1 MKKNQYKP
9 LIIIFIFFAIVIFI
23 GLYFNHKDKYKFEN
37 NYNQLIN
44 IEEYNTY
51 FSVAKNVDYFI
62 NSTRDKKKL
71 YALLDQNYKDINR
84 ITTKNISKKVPTYP
98 EETGMKID
106 EMKQCIK
113 NDYAKVIYLVKGQLI
128 QSSYTSS
135 KIINDN
141 YSLIVIIDYQNYSV
155 AFYPVDNKDEIDSI
169 NRITDIDI
177 KKNRYNSYLT
187 STNMT
192 TENICSLYLT
202 DYIEKLSD
210 NITKAYNITN
220 TNQSEDE
227 FKTYINKNLDKIN
240 TAIKSCDYDQDN
252 KIYTVYDYN
261 DNQFIFT
268 ETSVMNYRV
277 SFTLK

>member
-1 MKKNQYKP
+1 M
-9 LIIIFIFFAIVIFI
+9 
-23 GLYFNHKDKYKFEN
+23 
-37 NYNQLIN
+37 IN

-51 FSVAKNVDYFI
+51 FSVAKNIDNFI
-62 NSTRDKKKL
+62 DSTRNDKKL

-84 ITTKNISKKVPTYP
+84 ITTKNISKKVPIYP
-98 EETGMKID
+98 EETSMKID

-135 KIINDN
+135 KILNDN
-141 YSLIVIIDYQNYSV
+141 YAIIVIIDYQNYTVS
-155 AFYPVDNKDEIDSI
+155 FYPVDNDDEIESI

-202 DYIEKLSD
+202 EYIEKLND
-210 NITKAYNITN
+210 NITKAYNITD
-220 TNQSEDE
+220 TNQSEEE
-227 FKTYINKNLDKIN
+227 FKTYINKNLDNIS

-261 DNQFIFT
+261 DNLFKFT
-268 ETSVMNYRV
+268 ESSVMNYRV